1 MKKFGINRKNSEDV
15 TMKLLTINVHSWLEE
30 NQLEKL
36 NILAKTIVEKKYDVI
51 AMQEVNQLISSE
63 LIELGIREDNFGKLL
78 LDKINEYGEQ
88 GYKYYWTY
96 SHIGFDKFEE
106 GLAILAKGDVVAVED
121 FYCTTQQTVTSIES
135 RKILKVD
142 LKINDEIVEFYSC
155 HMNLPTCKGEDIE
168 QNLYNLVNYTDN
180 TNLKIFMG
188 DFNTDYFNQVDEYKA
203 ILEQGLFDTYEMA
216 LKKDK
221 GVTVYKNIS
230 GWEDSM
236 CQKKLDYIFS
246 NKKLN
251 VEESYVIFNNVNY
264 PIISDHNGLEVTLA
278 EK

>member
-1 MKKFGINRKNSEDV
+1 
-15 TMKLLTINVHSWLEE
+15 MKLLTINVHSWLEE

-121 FYCTTQQTVTSIES
+121 FYCTAQQTVTSIES

-251 VEESYVIFNNVNY
+251 VEESFVIFNNENY